1 MRLANN
7 VALRRQEIRR
17 FLMARRATIAPDAVG
32 LPGGSRR
39 RTPGL
44 RREEVA
50 SLAGIGVT
58 WYTWF
63 EQGRDI
69 RVSARLLERIAH
81 ALRLTPSD
89 TEYLFSLSGVPRSE
103 PALAGTA
110 VVDRCSQDILDGFQS
125 GPALLVSPCWDVLAY
140 NRLADLIFEFDHG
153 DGPFARNHLWRFFM
167 DPQRRAKYLNWETLG
182 QLSVQWMRAVHG
194 KMLDD
199 AYFNSLLRSLCEGSK
214 EFRRLWEAQVTSPLE
229 DVKLEMKLP
238 RFGSLCFTSVRFR
251 SLHSPHVLVLA
262 SPADQR
268 TVDVMRE
275 LLTGKPA
282 RKKTTPSRSAAAGGR
297 LNR

>member
-7 VALRRQEIRR
+7 DALRRQEIRR
-17 FLMARRATIAPDAVG
+17 FLVTRRAAIAPSTVG

-69 RVSARLLERIAH
+69 RVSARALESIAQ

-89 TEYLFSLSGVPRSE
+89 TEYLFSLTGIPRSE
-103 PALAGTA
+103 LAPADWQG
-110 VVDRCSQDILDGFQS
+110 VDQSIQDTIDGFQW
-125 GPALLVSPCWDVLAY
+125 PAMFGSPCLQILAY
-140 NRLADLIFEFDHG
+140 NRLADRIFEFDNYE
-153 DGPFARNHLWRFFM
+153 GPFASNHIWRFFM
-167 DPQRRAKYLNWETLG
+167 DPRRRALYINWDSLAET
-182 QLSVQWMRAVHG
+182 SVRWMRSVHG

-199 AYFNSLLRSLCEGSK
+199 EYFTSLVRELCAGSK
-214 EFRRLWEAQVTSPLE
+214 EFRRRWEAQMTAPPL
-229 DVKLEMKLP
+229 DSVNVQMKLP
-238 RFGSLCFTSVRFR
+238 RFGAVSFTSMRFR
-251 SLHSPHVLVLA
+251 PLNSQQLMVLLL
-262 SPADQR
+262 P
-268 TVDVMRE
+268 VDENAAAVMRE
-275 LLTGKPA
+275 MSGGKV
-282 RKKTTPSRSAAAGGR
+282 GR
-297 LNR
+297 TKR